1 MGEGLSNGWTGGQY
15 SLFRAAFGAYLLV
28 HFAQLLPWGGELF
41 SSGGALPQARA
52 SPIAFVFPNVL
63 SWFDPPWFVVG
74 LLGSAFVAAPLF
86 ALGWRDREAAVWLWY
101 VWACLFGRNP
111 LIANPGLPYVGWM
124 LLAHACLPRAPYGSL
139 AALGRSDPGGSWRMP
154 GGIFAAAWILMAL
167 GYTFSG
173 VTKLASPSWLDGSAL
188 TRVLDNPLA
197 RPGPAR
203 ELALEMPAALMRAAT
218 WCALGLEL
226 AFAPLALLRKARSWL
241 WTAMLLLH
249 LSLIA
254 LIDFADLSLGMVML
268 HGLTFDPAWI
278 PAGPARREV
287 RERLFYDG
295 TCGLCHR
302 AVRFVLAE
310 DPEGRGFR
318 FAPLQGE
325 TFRGAVPLEKTVG
338 LPDSLVLE
346 TGEGTLL
353 TRSAAVLHLL
363 DGLGGLWRVLAVAAR
378 VIPSVVRDTVYG
390 GIARVRYRLF
400 ARPAEACPLVPQRL
414 RARFD
419 P

>member
-1 MGEGLSNGWTGGQY
+1 MSNGWTGGQY

-28 HFAQLLPWGGELF
+28 HFAELLPWADELF
-41 SSGGALPQARA
+41 SSGGALPQAEA
-52 SPIAFVFPNVL
+52 SPLAFLFPNVL
-63 SWFDPPWFVVG
+63 SLFDPPWFVWAM
-74 LLGSAFVAAPLF
+74 LGSAVVATPLF

-111 LIANPGLPYVGWM
+111 LIGNPGLPYVGWM

-139 AALGRSDPGGSWRMP
+139 TALGRSDPGGSWSMP

-173 VTKLASPSWLDGSAL
+173 VTKLVSLSWLDGSAL

-203 ELALEMPAALMRAAT
+203 QLALEMPDVLMRAAT
-218 WCALGLEL
+218 WGALALEL
-226 AFAPLALLRKARSWL
+226 AFAPLALVRRARPWL
-241 WTAMLLLH
+241 WTVMLLLH

-268 HGLTFDPAWI
+268 HLLTVDPGWV
-278 PAGPARREV
+278 PPRPTRRDAPD
-287 RERLFYDG
+287 RLFFDG
-295 TCGLCHR
+295 ACGLCHR
-302 AVRFVLAE
+302 AVRFILAE
-310 DPEGRGFR
+310 DPDRRAFR

-325 TFRGAVPLEKTVG
+325 TFRGAVPLEKAVG

-363 DGLGGLWRVLAVAAR
+363 DRLGGLWRVVALVAR
-378 VIPSVVRDTVYG
+378 VVPPVVRDMVYG

-400 ARPAEACPLVPQRL
+400 ARPTEACPLVPQPL